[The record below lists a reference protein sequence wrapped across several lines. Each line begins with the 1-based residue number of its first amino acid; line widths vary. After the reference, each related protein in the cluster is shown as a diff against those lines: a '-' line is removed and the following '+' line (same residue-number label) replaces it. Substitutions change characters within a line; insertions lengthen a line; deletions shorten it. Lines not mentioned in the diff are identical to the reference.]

1 MNISKYG
8 YIAMSVKINPIL
20 SLIGKNVI
28 NCIKK
33 YNDAYIR
40 LYERITH

>member
-8 YIAMSVKINPIL
+8 YIAMSVKINTIL